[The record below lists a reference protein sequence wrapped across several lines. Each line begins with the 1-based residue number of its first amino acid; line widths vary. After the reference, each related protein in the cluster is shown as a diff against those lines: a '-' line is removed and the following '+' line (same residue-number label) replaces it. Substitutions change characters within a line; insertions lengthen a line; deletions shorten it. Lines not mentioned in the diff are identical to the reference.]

1 MRRGFTLIETI
12 IAVGILAAIVA
23 LGAFSFSQ
31 SSLSVRINETKQI
44 ENQILTQIVEYAR
57 VNGHLLNATNNLSQ
71 YVSNLPKDPMTS
83 PMPSKW
89 AWDGTYLY
97 AVKAD
102 GSKTLPLR
110 LSSVF
115 PFFDSSNSYYGA
127 YKNSKEPYAYMGPSG
142 IVQNGGFEEGEK
154 YWGFY
159 NGGKF
164 ITAKPNSAVYDGDMS
179 IGIEGDKDLNRGIY
193 QDIHISGKAGDTYVV
208 TYHSM
213 PQGVTTASWYGCE
226 VYIHYKDGSYSY
238 QGQWRPNRY
247 EYSWQTGKV
256 MIKAQKDYDRM
267 RVYLLFYRADGTAYF
282 DDIQIIKQ

>member
-1 MRRGFTLIETI
+1 MRRGFTLIEAVVVVAI
-12 IAVGILAAIVA
+12 LIALVAMGI
-23 LGAFSFSQ
+23 
-31 SSLSVRINETKQI
+31 SSLSRSSTAARINQTKQI
-44 ENQILTQIVEYAR
+44 ENQILTRIVEYAR
-57 VNGHLLNATNNLSQ
+57 VNGHLPNATNDLSQ
-71 YVSNLPKDPMTS
+71 QISNLPKDPMTS

-102 GSKTLPLR
+102 GSKTLPLK

-127 YKNSKEPYAYMGPSG
+127 YKNTEEPYAYVEPSG
-142 IVQNGGFEEGEK
+142 IVRNGGFEEGEK

-164 ITAKPNSAVYDGDMS
+164 IAAKPNSVVYDGDMC
-179 IGIEGDKDLNRGIY
+179 IGIKGNKNSNRGIY
-193 QDIHISGKAGDTYVV
+193 QDVRISGKAGDTYVV

-226 VYIHYKDGSYSY
+226 VYVHYKDGSYSY
-238 QGQWRPNRY
+238 QGQWHPNRY

-256 MIKAQKDYDRM
+256 TVKAQKDYDRI
-267 RVYLLFYRADGTAYF
+267 RIYLLFYKADGTAYF
-282 DDIQIIKQ
+282 DDIQMIKQ